1 MTKAEV
7 EVITSVQTAP
17 ALVAGREG
25 KLSAQ
30 SVGSEILLVGG
41 AVVSGG
47 AVKIRNG
54 VVEVAASGSENVAF
68 VANGSGGLILDG
80 LGNAYTGRE
89 SGFGFR
95 HFSPF
100 GFQRIHCIQAD
111 RRRRDDDLHVGKCC

>member
-80 LGNAYTGRE
+80 LGMRTRAE
-89 SGFGFR
+89 SR
-95 HFSPF
+95 DSDSALQPI
-100 GFQRIHCIQAD
+100 RIPANSLYSSRSAPA
-111 RRRRDDDLHVGKCC
+111 RR